1 MFENFIKTTG
11 TMKIILTS
19 LLFVLLYH
27 LFIHLL
33 FAGSHTQL
41 KVFLMMLFELPAL
54 VLILVA
60 VVIDIKNYDAE
71 GKENG

>member
-1 MFENFIKTTG
+1 MFENFIETTG
-11 TMKIILTS
+11 TMKIILTT
-19 LLFVLLYH
+19 LVFVFLYH

-33 FAGSHTQL
+33 FSGSHTQL